1 MLENNIAT
9 GPKGE
14 VANRRLIEHS
24 KVFEPTLHKV
34 TERMYCVVGYGLSNA
49 TLIMAPEGNIVVDT
63 GESLEEAAEQLA
75 EFDRVSDAP
84 YAAAIYTHSHYCMGT
99 QVYKERSVGEFQV
112 WAHEDVPKT
121 ITNIG
126 AEIGPAYIRRLL
138 IQFGYFL
145 PREGEDAMPN
155 FGIGPFY
162 FHPSGRRS
170 TYRFVPPTHP
180 IRGTK
185 SATIAGLEVELA
197 EYASDSKDTIVIYVP
212 EEKAIINNHF
222 WSVMYNIY
230 PLRGEQYRDPLVI
243 VQALD
248 YMLSLEAEHL
258 INVHGLPISGKEK
271 VKRALMDVRDTIQF
285 IWDQTVRGIN
295 QNLSP
300 DELVEFV
307 KLPKHLAQSPYVQE
321 FYGEIPY
328 HVRAIHNGLFG
339 WFGNDSATL
348 HPVSPEIEARKLIE
362 GLGGVDKVLSKAQ
375 TALSEGDSRWAAQ
388 LMSYILRIEPNHAQA
403 RQLKADALRQIA
415 QLTTAANTRAFCLFE
430 ARSLEG
436 KIDLKRVNRQAPA
449 SGRVMSAPPE
459 RFVEALRVYLD
470 PQKSANEDICAGFHF
485 EDTGAHVTLHVCR
498 GVARYYNSPPAEADV
513 TFTLTHKSWARLL
526 SGKERYEAL
535 RAAGKLK
542 VSGDES
548 VAARFLTLFDLF
560 VK

>member
-9 GPKGE
+9 GSKGE
-14 VANRRLIEHS
+14 IANRRLIEHS
-24 KVFEPTLHKV
+24 KVFEPKLHKV
-34 TERMYCVVGYGLSNA
+34 TERIYCVVGYGLSNSS
-49 TLIMAPEGNIVVDT
+49 LIIAPEGNIVVDT
-63 GESLEEAAEQLA
+63 GESLEEAAEQIA
-75 EFDRVSDAP
+75 EFDQVSQAA

-99 QVYKERSVGEFQV
+99 QVYKDRCEGDFQV

-126 AEIGPAYIRRLL
+126 AEVGPAYIRRLL

-145 PREGEDAMPN
+145 PREGEDETPN
-155 FGIGPFY
+155 FGIGPYY

-185 SATIAGLEVELA
+185 RATIAGLEIEFA
-197 EYASDSKDTIVIYVP
+197 EYASDSKDTLVIYIP
-212 EEKAIINNHF
+212 EEKALINNHF

-248 YMLSLEAEHL
+248 YMLSVEAEHL
-258 INVHGLPISGKEK
+258 INVHGLPISGKANVRK
-271 VKRALMDVRDTIQF
+271 ALMDVRDTIQF

-295 QNLSP
+295 RNLNP
-300 DELVEFV
+300 DQLVDFV
-307 KLPKHLAQSPYVQE
+307 KLPKQLAESPYVQE

-348 HPVSPEIEARKLIE
+348 HPVSPEIEAHKLIE
-362 GLGGVDKVLSKAQ
+362 GLGGIDKVLSNAQ
-375 TALSEGDSRWAAQ
+375 TALNEDDYRWAAQ
-388 LMSYILRIEPNHAQA
+388 LMSYILRIEPNHPQA
-403 RQLKADALRQIA
+403 RQLKADALRKIA
-415 QLTTAANTRAFCLFE
+415 QHTTAANTRAFCLFE
-430 ARSLEG
+430 ARALEG

-449 SGRVMSAPPE
+449 SGRVMSTPPE
-459 RFVEALRVYLD
+459 RYVEALRVYLD
-470 PQKSANEDICAGFHF
+470 PVKSAEEDICASFSF
-485 EDTGAHVTLHVCR
+485 EDTASHVTLHVCR
-498 GVARYYNSPPAEADV
+498 GVARYYDSAPSEADI

-526 SGKERYEAL
+526 SGKETYEAL
-535 RAAGKLK
+535 RASGKLML
-542 VSGDES
+542 SGDES
-548 VAARFLTLFDLF
+548 VATSFLALFDLF
-560 VK
+560 S